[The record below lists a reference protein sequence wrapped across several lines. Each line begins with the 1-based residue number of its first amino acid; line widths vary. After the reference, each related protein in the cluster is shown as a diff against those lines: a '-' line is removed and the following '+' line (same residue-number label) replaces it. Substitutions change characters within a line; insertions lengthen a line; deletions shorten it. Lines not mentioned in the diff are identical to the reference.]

1 MVRPVQQELLARQ
14 GLQGQPVLLGLLGRR
29 DLLVIREILGQQDL
43 LGQPD
48 RQAVKDLLVPRDQ
61 PALHPRSRDRQ
72 DRQGQRVQGQILLY
86 QTKGRY

>member
-29 DLLVIREILGQQDL
+29 GLLVIREILGQQDL

-48 RQAVKDLLVPRDQ
+48 RQAVKDLLVPRVQLECKAMLAQQDRPDQ
-61 PALHPRSRDRQ
+61 PEIK
-72 DRQGQRVQGQILLY
+72 V
-86 QTKGRY
+86 